1 MLYKKITDAASHLP
15 TTAYRRRHANG
26 RIRLFEAFNAKAAK
40 PSFSYNNININNLWH
55 KVFQVVPGSGAVCVV
70 NLLHTRD
77 SSYLTITI

>member
-40 PSFSYNNININNLWH
+40 PCACLKALE
-55 KVFQVVPGSGAVCVV
+55 KVAVVTIYIPKFHILNGC
-70 NLLHTRD
+70 LHG
-77 SSYLTITI
+77 IIGQ